1 MVLQA
6 QYSSVNETKS
16 FDRKTSQGIT
26 SQHCFRSNA
35 VMAKS
40 TFLVYLSAEGLNEH
54 LQIFWYIFSP
64 FSD

>member
-1 MVLQA
+1 MVLLA

-26 SQHCFRSNA
+26 SQHCFRGNA

-40 TFLVYLSAEGLNEH
+40 TFLVYLLAEGLNEQ